1 MEKLNELDNFNSV
14 LKPFSFPSK
23 NRRTKAKTEKLMQ
36 ILERQEWI
44 DPRTRAVFTEF
55 TLYNANVNLYASV
68 IMGVEWMATGS
79 AITRTEVKV
88 TGKEMINKKYL
99 SRIENGMILLF

>member
-1 MEKLNELDNFNSV
+1 MIRNVPYNKTKISEEKKIKTRIREYV
-14 LKPFSFPSK
+14 LILFLFPYSQS
-23 NRRTKAKTEKLMQ
+23 NRRTKAKTEKLLQ

-79 AITRTEVKV
+79 AIQRTEVKV
-88 TGKEMINKKYL
+88 
-99 SRIENGMILLF
+99 